1 MCCITTIL
9 ILLGPRIAIFIWWLI
24 NPGLFSSAFNLWIWP
39 LLFGLFAPFS
49 MIGFLIS
56 WYLYKGITGFGW
68 VFLII
73 GIALDIST
81 HTGAGYHH
89 RDRFRRD

>member
-1 MCCITTIL
+1 MCCVSTIF
-9 ILLGPRIAIFIWWLI
+9 ILLGPRVAIFIWWLI

-56 WYLYKGITGFGW
+56 WSLYKGISGLGC

-73 GIALDIST
+73 GIVLDIST
-81 HTGAGYHH
+81 HTGAGYRH
-89 RDRFRRD
+89 RGLLSRG